1 MFPFTANVM
10 NDIPFIYFI
19 FWMIGEQAT
28 TTILPPLNLVH
39 SFFLLLIMKLL
50 AIGCEKNTQ
59 SIFISSEKKVMFP
72 YMLECNVSSYAFKLV
87 HLYSHAIN

>member
-1 MFPFTANVM
+1 
-10 NDIPFIYFI
+10 
-19 FWMIGEQAT
+19 
-28 TTILPPLNLVH
+28 
-39 SFFLLLIMKLL
+39 LIMKLL

-72 YMLECNVSSYAFKLV
+72 YMLECNVSSFAFKLV